1 MREAWA
7 PPSMEGSWRLR
18 PSIICGVWSSFEESA
33 LEEEG
38 AYLVGTSYTW
48 TIADLSVSLE
58 R

>member
-7 PPSMEGSWRLR
+7 PPFMEDSWRLR
-18 PSIICGVWSSFEESA
+18 PSFICGACSSFEEGA

-38 AYLVGTSYTW
+38 TYLASTSYTW
-48 TIADLSVSLE
+48 TIADLSVSVE

>member
-1 MREAWA
+1 MRGAWE

-18 PSIICGVWSSFEESA
+18 PSFICDDCSFFEEGA

-38 AYLVGTSYTW
+38 VYLADTSYTW
-48 TIADLSVSLE
+48 RIADLSDSTW